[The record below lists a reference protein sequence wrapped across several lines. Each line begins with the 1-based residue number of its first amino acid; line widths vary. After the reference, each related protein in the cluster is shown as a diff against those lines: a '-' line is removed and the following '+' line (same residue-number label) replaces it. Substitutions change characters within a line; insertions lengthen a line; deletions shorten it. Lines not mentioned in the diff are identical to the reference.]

1 MKQPS
6 SSATRPPGAR
16 TRPPGAR
23 ARRRSAGHGIMLT
36 SGLAIALAAVLLP
49 FYWLVVAATH
59 SSDEI
64 FAAPPPL
71 LPGDHL
77 AENLAALQEAAS
89 FGQVVLNSLLVAAL
103 YTVCAGVVCTLAG
116 YAFAKYRFRGR
127 DRLFGVLMLGLVIPQ
142 QVTLI
147 PLFKMMAQWEWLNT
161 YQAVLMPNLALPF
174 GIFLMRQSMAALP
187 DELLDSG
194 RMDGCGEFR
203 LFLRVVVPP
212 MRPALAAL
220 AIFLF
225 LFQWNDFIWPLIVLR
240 DSASY
245 TIPVALAAL
254 QGVDDTDYG
263 AILTGTAVA
272 AIPMALVF
280 LVLQRHFVS
289 GLLAGAVKE

>member
-1 MKQPS
+1 MKHQS
-6 SSATRPPGAR
+6 SRTAPAPGTR
-16 TRPPGAR
+16 TRR
-23 ARRRSAGHGIMLT
+23 TAGGGIMLT
-36 SGLAIALAAVLLP
+36 SGLAITLAAVLVP
-49 FYWLVVAATH
+49 FYWLVVASTH
-59 SSDEI
+59 SSGEI
-64 FAAPPPL
+64 FGSPPPL
-71 LPGDHL
+71 LPGGHL
-77 AENLAALQEAAS
+77 AENLSGLQEAAS
-89 FGQVVLNSLLVAAL
+89 FGKVVFNSLLIAAV
-103 YTVCAGVVCTLAG
+103 YTVCAGLVCTFAG
-116 YAFAKYRFRGR
+116 YAFAKYRFKGSGP
-127 DRLFGVLMLGLVIPQ
+127 LFGLLMLGLVIPS

-147 PLFKMMAQWEWLNT
+147 PLFRMMADWQWLNT
-161 YQAVLMPNLALPF
+161 YQAVIMPNLALPF

-203 LFLRVVVPP
+203 LFLRVALPP
-212 MRPALAAL
+212 MKPALAAL

-240 DSASY
+240 DGAHY

-263 AILTGTAVA
+263 ALLAGTAVA

-280 LVLQRHFVS
+280 LALQRHFVS

>member
-1 MKQPS
+1 MKKTSKGVAPAS
-6 SSATRPPGAR
+6 NTRAG
-16 TRPPGAR
+16 G
-23 ARRRSAGHGIMLT
+23 RSAGRSIMLT
-36 SGLAIALAAVLLP
+36 SGLAIALAAVLIP
-49 FYWLVVAATH
+49 FYWLVIASTH
-59 SSDEI
+59 SSAEI
-64 FAAPPPL
+64 FGSPPPL
-71 LPGDHL
+71 LPGDQL
-77 AENLAALQEAAS
+77 GENLSSLQETAS
-89 FGQVVLNSLLVAAL
+89 FGKVVVNSLLIAVI
-103 YTVCAGVVCTLAG
+103 YTVCAGLVCTLAG
-116 YAFAKYRFRGR
+116 YAFAKYRFKGR
-127 DRLFGVLMLGLVIPQ
+127 DWLFGVLLLGLVIPN

-147 PLFKMMAQWEWLNT
+147 PLFKMMADWQWLNS
-161 YQAVLMPNLALPF
+161 YQAVIMPNLALPF

-203 LFLRVVVPP
+203 LFLRVVLPP
-212 MRPALAAL
+212 MKPAVAAL

-240 DSASY
+240 DNASY

-263 AILTGTAVA
+263 ALLTGTAVA

-280 LVLQRHFVS
+280 LALQRHFVS